1 MKSYTA
7 EKAVIV
13 RDAKEPVIMLCHN
26 LPDEKPDLLH
36 IVGGEVW
43 ITDWDTFFDA
53 GLMGD
58 DEVQYLPICGSMTK
72 PRTDARIAWEYFFAG
87 ADSGEYGEPWS
98 EAEGQ
103 HRRDHFAA
111 LATLLLGHQFI
122 FKAKEVA

>member
-1 MKSYTA
+1 MKNYNS

-53 GLMGD
+53 GL
-58 DEVQYLPICGSMTK
+58 DEDNVQYLPVSGSMTK
-72 PRTDARIAWEYFFAG
+72 PQTDARIAWNYFFEG

-98 EAEGQ
+98 EAENE
-103 HRRDHFAA
+103 HRKEHFAA
-111 LATLLLGHQFI
+111 LASLVLGHE
-122 FKAKEVA
+122 FKFKEVA